1 MNPTAAT
8 TGASST
14 SINQDQFL
22 QLLVAQLQNQD
33 PLTPTDS
40 TSFITQL
47 AQFTQLEQTQR
58 QTATFDQVL
67 KLQQL
72 TSGSSLIGKTV
83 EYTPT
88 NGSAIT
94 GTVSAAAVQANGS
107 VALSIGGVTVPLDQ
121 VTQVR

>member
-8 TGASST
+8 ST

-40 TSFITQL
+40 TTFITQL

-58 QTATFDQVL
+58 QTATFEQVL

-83 EYTPT
+83 EYTPD
-88 NGSAIT
+88 NGAAQT
-94 GTVSAAAVQANGS
+94 GVVTAAGVQADGT
-107 VALSIGGVTVPLDQ
+107 VALSVGGVPVPLDQ

>member
-1 MNPTAAT
+1 MNPTAAAT
-8 TGASST
+8 ST

-40 TSFITQL
+40 TTFITQL

-72 TSGSSLIGKTV
+72 TSGSALIGKTV

-88 NGSAIT
+88 NGSAQT
-94 GTVSAAAVQANGS
+94 GVVSAAAIQPDGS
-107 VALSIGGVTVPLDQ
+107 VALSIGGVAVPLDQ

>member
-40 TSFITQL
+40 TTFITQL
-47 AQFTQLEQTQR
+47 AQFTQLEQTQK

-72 TSGSSLIGKTV
+72 TSGSSLLGKTV
-83 EYTPT
+83 DYTPA
-88 NGSAIT
+88 NGSAAT
-94 GTVSAAAVQANGS
+94 GTVSAAAVQADGT
-107 VALSIGGVTVPLDQ
+107 VALSVGGVTVPLDQ

>member
-1 MNPTAAT
+1 MNPTTAAT
-8 TGASST
+8 ST

-40 TSFITQL
+40 TTFITQL
-47 AQFTQLEQTQR
+47 AQFTQLEQTQK

-88 NGSAIT
+88 NGSAVT
-94 GTVSAAAVQANGS
+94 GLVSAAAVQADGS
-107 VALSIGGVTVPLDQ
+107 VALSVGGVTVPLDQ